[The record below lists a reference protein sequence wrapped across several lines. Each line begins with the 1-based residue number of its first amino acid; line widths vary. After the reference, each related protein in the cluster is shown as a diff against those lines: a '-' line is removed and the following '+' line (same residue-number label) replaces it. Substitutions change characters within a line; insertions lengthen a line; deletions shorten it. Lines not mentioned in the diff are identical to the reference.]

1 MFSMDLDPGSSAGLV
16 TVALRGE
23 LDLVGAP
30 VVVIALAAT
39 VARDRWIIVNLA
51 GLDFIGAAGVTAL
64 SRGRRLARNA
74 GGGLLLAAPHGIV
87 QRVLTLIW
95 DADDSVIK
103 ASVAAAAA
111 SAEILRARS
120 HGGPAAVLR
129 PPGAAEGTAEV
140 AAVCR
145 YFAPGAP
152 DRRAVLVPGSVAPF
166 RSLQAGRGKDH
177 GRHPLRRRRVG

>member
-16 TVALRGE
+16 IVALRGE
-23 LDLVGAP
+23 LDLMHAADVAS
-30 VVVIALAAT
+30 ALAAT

-51 GLDFIGAAGVTAL
+51 GLDFIDAAGVKAL
-64 SRGRRLARNA
+64 SRGRRFARNA

-95 DADDSVIK
+95 DADGPVIK

-120 HGGPAAVLR
+120 HAGPAAALR
-129 PPGAAEGTAEV
+129 PPV
-140 AAVCR
+140 AALCR
-145 YFAPGAP
+145 YLAPGLPAQRTVLNP
-152 DRRAVLVPGSVAPF
+152 ARKLTVSRLATSDRRDRQLGWSA
-166 RSLQAGRGKDH
+166 DH
-177 GRHPLRRRRVG
+177 

>member
-51 GLDFIGAAGVTAL
+51 GLDFIDAAGVTAL

-95 DADDSVIK
+95 DAEGPVIK
-103 ASVAAAAA
+103 AGVAAAAA
-111 SAEILRARS
+111 SAEIPRARS
-120 HGGPAAVLR
+120 HAGPAAALR
-129 PPGAAEGTAEV
+129 PPAAAEGAAEV
-140 AAVCR
+140 AALCR
-145 YFAPGAP
+145 YLAPGAP
-152 DRRAVLVPGSVAPF
+152 ARRTVLNPARQPPF
-166 RSLQAGRGKDH
+166 TREPADA
-177 GRHPLRRRRVG
+177 

>member
-1 MFSMDLDPGSSAGLV
+1 MFSMDVDAGSSAGLV
-16 TVALRGE
+16 IVALRGE
-23 LDLVGAP
+23 LDLMDAE
-30 VVVIALAAT
+30 VVVIVLAAT

-51 GLDFIGAAGVTAL
+51 GLDFIDAAGVTAL

-95 DADDSVIK
+95 DADGSVIK

-120 HGGPAAVLR
+120 HGGPAAALR
-129 PPGAAEGTAEV
+129 LPAAAEGAPEV
-140 AAVCR
+140 AAACR
-145 YFAPGAP
+145 DFAPGAP
-152 DRRAVLVPGSVAPF
+152 GTEDGL
-166 RSLQAGRGKDH
+166 
-177 GRHPLRRRRVG
+177 